1 MLGELLSEALSFAPD
16 SAVLF
21 ALAAVLPS
29 LLVLYV
35 HCSVEA
41 GKRRRDHSLGRLET
55 IELER
60 AVLLYRKA
68 ARRREEIYLERKDV
82 GTGWRARWRNRAK
95 FRKTF
100 GAELEELRCYA
111 RDLGATIARLRGR
124 PIRRFKFWVHLT
136 SAKFALGCSLGCNG
150 LLLALLIAGAYYA
163 EPLVWAPAGDASFE
177 TFVLWQAP
185 EGRMLLANWMA
196 VSFGAVAMPLFYV
209 ARRAQLHGRHADQLR
224 DLREFAAADPDRL
237 TDQRQGDDEAA
248 EEAPLAPYDAVEQRA
263 WFAVLGVSPFA
274 SIEEIKD
281 AYKALVKQNHPDRVH
296 NMSSVFKELAET
308 ETKKLNAAYAE
319 ALTHLRQDDFSAQQ
333 EACAA

>member
-1 MLGELLSEALSFAPD
+1 MLGELLSEALSFAPG

-41 GKRRRDHSLGRLET
+41 AKRRRDHSLGRLET

-68 ARRREEIYLERKDV
+68 ARRREEIYLERKNV
-82 GTGWRARWRNRAK
+82 GGGWRARYCSRAS

-111 RDLGATIARLRGR
+111 RDLRATIARLRGR
-124 PIRRFKFWVHLT
+124 PIRRFKFWIHVVST
-136 SAKFALGCSLGCNG
+136 KFALGCSLACNG
-150 LLLALLIAGAYYA
+150 LLLALLIACSQYA
-163 EPLVWAPAGDASFE
+163 EPLVWAPAGYVSFD
-177 TFVLWQAP
+177 TFVLWQAA

-209 ARRAQLHGRHADQLR
+209 ARRAQLYGRHADQIR
-224 DLREFAAADPDRL
+224 DLREFAAADLDRL
-237 TDQRQGDDEAA
+237 VDRRESEDEAA

-281 AYKALVKQNHPDRVH
+281 AYKVLVKQNHPDRVH

-319 ALTHLRQDDFSAQQ
+319 ALSHLRQDDFAQE

>member
-82 GTGWRARWRNRAK
+82 GTGWRARWRSRAK

-111 RDLGATIARLRGR
+111 RDLRATIARLRGR

-136 SAKFALGCSLGCNG
+136 SARFALGCSLGCNG

-163 EPLVWAPAGDASFE
+163 EPLVWAPAGDASFD

-196 VSFGAVAMPLFYV
+196 VCFGAVAMPLFYV
-209 ARRAQLHGRHADQLR
+209 ARRAQLYGWHADQIR

-237 TDQRQGDDEAA
+237 IDQRQGEDEAA
-248 EEAPLAPYDAVEQRA
+248 EEAPLAPYAVEQRA
-263 WFAVLGVSPFA
+263 WSAVLGVSPFA
-274 SIEEIKD
+274 
-281 AYKALVKQNHPDRVH
+281 
-296 NMSSVFKELAET
+296 
-308 ETKKLNAAYAE
+308 
-319 ALTHLRQDDFSAQQ
+319 
-333 EACAA
+333 

>member
-29 LLVLYV
+29 LLVLYA

-68 ARRREEIYLERKDV
+68 ARRRDEIYLERKDF
-82 GTGWRARWRNRAK
+82 GTGWRARWRSRAK

-100 GAELEELRCYA
+100 GVELEELRCYA
-111 RDLGATIARLRGR
+111 RDLRATIARLRSR

-136 SAKFALGCSLGCNG
+136 SAKFALGCSLACNG

-163 EPLVWAPAGDASFE
+163 EPLVWAPAGDASFD
-177 TFVLWQAP
+177 TLVLWQAP

-209 ARRAQLHGRHADQLR
+209 ARRAQLHGRHADQIR

-248 EEAPLAPYDAVEQRA
+248 EEVPVAPYDAVEQRA
-263 WFAVLGVSPFA
+263 WFAVLGVSRFA
-274 SIEEIKD
+274 SIDEIKD

-296 NMSSVFKELAET
+296 NMSSAFKELAEA

-319 ALTHLRQDDFSAQQ
+319 ALSHLRQDDFAQQ